1 MKLNYKTK
9 QLLSEEVKTSQEVEF
24 AVKDA
29 SLQLQADILETEKQ
43 LSSKEN
49 KLKDLKTS
57 YPLNTQ
63 EIVNCISDIEG
74 LKEGLK
80 ILNNLKGELGL

>member
-1 MKLNYKTK
+1 MKLNYKEK
-9 QLLSEEVKTSQEVEF
+9 KLLSEEVKTSQEVEF

-63 EIVNCISDIEG
+63 EIVNCISDIRCLE
-74 LKEGLK
+74 EGLK
-80 ILNNLKGELGL
+80 ILKDLKGELGL

>member
-49 KLKDLKTS
+49 LLKDLKTT
-57 YPLNTQ
+57 YPLETQ
-63 EIVNCISDIEG
+63 KIINCISDINCLKDG
-74 LKEGLK
+74 LKLLK
-80 ILNNLKGELGL
+80 DLKSELSL